1 MFSSNKCSEK
11 PGTEVLYSPEQRR
24 KAYGNKKKYY
34 DKVNKLPPSD
44 LLHKSY
50 CVLNLDDCNFMKT
63 KNIQPF
69 RWNKRI
75 AMELES
81 IAHKNPENVPSE
93 HAHILEKFDRFW
105 DKMAKIIG
113 YDFTDDTVINY
124 IREYFPVLKNDP
136 VFCLFDDAE
145 EALAFFNDFRT
156 IKAKKA
162 IYSLNYSVQNYPS
175 AIQGLIRFFVE
186 LVENSPVAFRDD
198 PPLRLEAVLICIGN
212 AISEG
217 NITYNVLR
225 DFFQI
230 IHELEVY
237 QHGYLTAIERIQNG
251 KKRAEGK
258 QSAVQRRLEFFNEFE
273 AFCQQ
278 KAVDSNMPK
287 NKMAQFFFDK
297 KAIEEKNEEFAL
309 RWQNAE
315 TFYKSFCNRKQSPIK
330 NKAREIKQKKAA
342 APYELSQNEVDI
354 LNDWKI
360 NKE

>member
-1 MFSSNKCSEK
+1 
-11 PGTEVLYSPEQRR
+11 
-24 KAYGNKKKYY
+24 
-34 DKVNKLPPSD
+34 
-44 LLHKSY
+44 
-50 CVLNLDDCNFMKT
+50 MKT

-124 IREYFPVLKNDP
+124 IGEYFPVLKNDP
-136 VFCLFDDAE
+136 VFCLFDDVE

-156 IKAKKA
+156 VKAKKA
-162 IYSLNYSVQNYPS
+162 IYSLNYSVQNYPF

-198 PPLRLEAVLICIGN
+198 PPLRLEAVLICIDN

-237 QHGYLTAIERIQNG
+237 QRGYLTAIERTQNG

-258 QSAVQRRLEFFNEFE
+258 QNAVQQRLEFFNEFE
-273 AFCQQ
+273 AYLSQR
-278 KAVDSNMPK
+278 KAANSK
-287 NKMAQFFFDK
+287 TTKHQAALHFYK
-297 KAIEEKNEEFAL
+297 EKSRHADNEEFTS
-309 RWQNAE
+309 RWSNAE
-315 TFYKSFCNRKQSPIK
+315 AFYKSFCNRKQSPIK
-330 NKAREIKQKKAA
+330 NKAREIKQKEAA
-342 APYELSQNEVDI
+342 SPYELSQSEVDV
-354 LNDWKI
+354 LNDWKT